1 MKDIMPLISDDLKKR
16 ESLVLAQTII
26 RPVGRHH
33 MSRIKNRNKLQLW

>member
-16 ESLVLAQTII
+16 QSLALAQMMI
-26 RPVGRHH
+26 RPVDRHH